1 MSRTFDVDVLECPKC
16 AGRLRVLALVDDATT
31 IAKLLDELGIDCT
44 PPPTRARDPATL
56 DHDPDAADPDP
67 C

>member
-16 AGRLRVLALVDDATT
+16 AGRLRILALVNDPQTAT
-31 IAKLLDELGIDCT
+31 KLLDELDIERT
-44 PPPTRARDPATL
+44 PRPARARDPATL
-56 DHDPDAADPDP
+56 DHDPDMDDP